1 VITVIVLS
9 FFCASNFM
17 PLCKTL
23 KHYVVQFLFKL
34 NSCVEEDS
42 TFRSK
47 FFEILFSFLTSG
59 VVTELV
65 TSVLRMA
72 RVRSSRSISK

>member
-1 VITVIVLS
+1 
-9 FFCASNFM
+9 
-17 PLCKTL
+17 
-23 KHYVVQFLFKL
+23 
-34 NSCVEEDS
+34 VEEDS

-72 RVRSSRSISK
+72 GVRSSRSISK